1 MANEI
6 RKNVEETGVSEVGKD
21 LLMSNVHQC
30 TLDFNH
36 FLWILTFQE
45 NYQKNG
51 IFLNCAQL
59 AAISME
65 RNRGKGAP

>member
-6 RKNVEETGVSEVGKD
+6 RKNVEEAGVSEVGKD

-45 NYQKNG
+45 NYKKMV
-51 IFLNCAQL
+51 F
-59 AAISME
+59 S
-65 RNRGKGAP
+65 